1 MRRKKKIGWIVLGV
15 FVLMQLIRPARNV
28 QAQKSATDITSSYAV
43 PANVQFVLSK
53 ACYDCHSNN
62 TRYPWYA
69 DVQPAGW
76 FLAWHVRNG
85 KQHLNFS
92 EFGAYTKRQQRSK
105 FKEIASTMKDG
116 SMPLSS
122 YKWLH
127 KDANLS
133 EEEKKTLLDW
143 TVRMKD
149 SL

>member
-1 MRRKKKIGWIVLGV
+1 MATAGIANSYRV
-15 FVLMQLIRPARNV
+15 PYNV
-28 QAQKSATDITSSYAV
+28 QSI
-43 PANVQFVLSK
+43 LSK

-69 DVQPAGW
+69 NVQPAGW
-76 FLAWHVRNG
+76 FLAWHVKDG
-85 KQHLNFS
+85 KKHLNFS

-105 FKEIASTMKDG
+105 FKEIESTIKDG

-127 KDANLS
+127 GDANLS
-133 EEEKKTLLDW
+133 EDEKKTLLDW
-143 TVRMKD
+143 TVKMKD